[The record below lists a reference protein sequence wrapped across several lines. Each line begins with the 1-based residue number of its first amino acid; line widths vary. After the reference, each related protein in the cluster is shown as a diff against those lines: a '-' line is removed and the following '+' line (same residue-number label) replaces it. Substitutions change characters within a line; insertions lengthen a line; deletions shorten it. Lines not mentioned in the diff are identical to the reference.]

1 MNNYFLQ
8 AAEGGTG
15 TLGMMF
21 PFLMMIAIFYFFLIR
36 PQQKQK
42 KEHQN
47 LINNL
52 KVNDKVVTSSG
63 IIGKI
68 MAIKD
73 DKNIVILRVDEA
85 TNTKIEFQKHTVVG
99 VIEKEENNA

>member
-1 MNNYFLQ
+1 
-8 AAEGGTG
+8 
-15 TLGMMF
+15 MF

>member
-1 MNNYFLQ
+1 MNNYFLEAGQ
-8 AAEGGTG
+8 GPG
-15 TLGMMF
+15 TLSMMF
-21 PFLMMIAIFYFFLIR
+21 PFIMMIAIFYFFLIR

-42 KEHQN
+42 KDHQN
-47 LINNL
+47 LISNL

-73 DKNIVILRVDEA
+73 DKNIVIIRVDEA
-85 TNTKIEFQKHTVVG
+85 TNTKIEFQKHTIVG
-99 VIEKEENNA
+99 VIEKEESNA